1 MPLQQENNAVKS
13 KQQME
18 MSVHKCLFLTKEKP
32 SPDECKLQSAARLWK
47 N

>member
-1 MPLQQENNAVKS
+1 MPLQQENNAVKA

-18 MSVHKCLFLTKEKP
+18 MSVHKCLFLTREKP
-32 SPDECKLQSAARLWK
+32 SLDECKLQSTASLWK